1 MRIHC
6 LQHVPFEGP
15 AAIADWAAKRGH
27 SLVISRLY
35 AGEALP
41 SPDVFDWLLI
51 MGGPMNIYQ
60 ELQYPWLAA
69 EKACIDQALAADK
82 TLLGICLG
90 AQLLAD
96 RLGSPVYAGPER
108 EIGWW
113 PLSLTEAGRQS
124 RLFGDLDEPL
134 QAYHWHGD
142 TFELPS
148 GSVGL
153 ASSSACAQ
161 QAFLYDQRVLG
172 LQFHFEVTAD
182 SMRRLIDHC
191 GEDIVPGSYVQS
203 AEQMLAAPPAVFER
217 LHETLYCLLDRL
229 ASVGQSANRID

>member
-15 AAIADWAAKRGH
+15 AAIADWAASRGH
-27 SLVISRLY
+27 QLTLVRLY
-35 AGEALP
+35 AGEKL
-41 SPDVFDWLLI
+41 SGIEEFDWLLI

-60 ELQYPWLAA
+60 EQQYPWLAE
-69 EKACIDQALAADK
+69 EKSCIDQALAADK

-96 RLGSPVYAGPER
+96 RLGSRVYAGPER

-113 PLSLTEAGRQS
+113 PLHLTEAGLQS
-124 RLFGDLDEPL
+124 NLFDEQHEPL

-142 TFELPS
+142 TFDLP
-148 GSVGL
+148 VGAACL

-172 LQFHFEVTAD
+172 LQFHFEVTAE
-182 SMRRLIDHC
+182 SVRWLVEYC
-191 GEDIVPGSYVQS
+191 GAEIVPGNYVQS
-203 AEQMLAAPPAVFER
+203 AEQMLAVPQAAFDR
-217 LHETLYCLLDRL
+217 LHESLYGLLDRL
-229 ASVGQSANRID
+229 ASVDNPV